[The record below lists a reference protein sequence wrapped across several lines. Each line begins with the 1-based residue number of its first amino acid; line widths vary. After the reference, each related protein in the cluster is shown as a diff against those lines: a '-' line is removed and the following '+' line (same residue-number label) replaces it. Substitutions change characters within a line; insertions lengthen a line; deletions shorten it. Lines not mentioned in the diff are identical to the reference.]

1 MRRFFYVLSFFLFCA
16 TFGQGKYQLAEDHYE
31 KALILYR
38 SESYELAREEV
49 DQSIRYARN
58 AKAYY
63 LSGLIYEG
71 QGKELRAVADYE
83 ATIKYDENFSEAYF
97 QKGIIYLKYR
107 DSQQAIRDFTFLLEN
122 EARETRSVYFE
133 IDPTGNK
140 QNSVMSLQ
148 NLEAKIHHYRGQAYQ
163 KDGQY
168 EKAMLDF
175 DKAIEL
181 EANPDYFVS
190 KGLLAFSRGNE
201 VAAIGAYKK
210 AIQLR
215 RDHQLAWYNLV
226 LIDPSA
232 EIPEELVGDSAFGP
246 TLGLLAARALAK
258 KDYDLALAFYNKAIA
273 QSADGL
279 SLINRGRVL
288 TRLGR
293 LEEARSD
300 FEKARYVDPNRFESF
315 YLIGNTYFFQDE
327 FEEALAYYNQY
338 LSIDPEHAMTWYN
351 GAMAYLELEMNEEAC
366 NYLSKAQ
373 FLGMN
378 EASKLQQKY
387 CQ

>member
-1 MRRFFYVLSFFLFCA
+1 MRRFFYVLSFFLCFV
-16 TFGQGKYQLAEDHYE
+16 TFGQGKYQLSEDHYE
-31 KALILYR
+31 KALNLYR
-38 SESYELAREEV
+38 SKSYGLAREEI
-49 DQSIRYARN
+49 DQSIRYVRN

-97 QKGIIYLKYR
+97 QKGIIYLKYH
-107 DSQQAIRDFTFLLEN
+107 DPQQAIRDFTFLLN
-122 EARETRSVYFE
+122 NTGSETRSVYFE
-133 IDPTGNK
+133 IDPIGNK
-140 QNSVMSLQ
+140 QNAVMSLQ

-163 KDGQY
+163 KNGEYD
-168 EKAMLDF
+168 EAMLDF
-175 DKAIEL
+175 EKAIEL
-181 EANPDYFVS
+181 DANPDYLVS
-190 KGLLAFSRGNE
+190 KGLLAFSRGDE
-201 VAAIGAYKK
+201 IAAIHAYKK
-210 AIQLR
+210 AIQLQP
-215 RDHQLAWYNLV
+215 DHQLAWYNLV
-226 LIDPSA
+226 LIDPTA
-232 EIPEELVGDSAFGP
+232 EIPEDLVGKGGFGP
-246 TLGLLAARALAK
+246 TLSLLAARALAK
-258 KDYDLALAFYNKAIA
+258 KDYDLALEFYNKAIA
-273 QSADGL
+273 ESPDGL

-288 TRLGR
+288 TKLGK

-300 FEKARYVDPNRFESF
+300 FEKARYVDPSRFEAF
-315 YLIGNTYFFQDE
+315 YLIGNTFFFQDD

-351 GAMAYLELEMNEEAC
+351 GAMAYLELDMGEEAC

-378 EASKLQQKY
+378 EATILQQKY

>member
-1 MRRFFYVLSFFLFCA
+1 MRRFFYVFSFFLCLV
-16 TFGQGKYQLAEDHYE
+16 TLGQGKYQLSEDHYE
-31 KALILYR
+31 KALTLYR
-38 SESYELAREEV
+38 SKSYGLAREEI

-58 AKAYY
+58 AKVYY

-83 ATIKYDENFSEAYF
+83 ATVKYDENYSEAYF

-107 DSQQAIRDFTFLLEN
+107 DPKQAIRDFTFLLTHK
-122 EARETRSVYFE
+122 ASETRSVYFE

-140 QNSVMSLQ
+140 QNAVMSLR

-168 EKAMLDF
+168 DKAMLDF
-175 DKAIEL
+175 DTAIEL
-181 EANPDYFVS
+181 ETNPDYYVS
-190 KGLLAFSRGNE
+190 KGLLAFSRADE
-201 VAAIGAYKK
+201 IAAIDAYKK
-210 AIQLR
+210 AIELQP
-215 RDHQLAWYNLV
+215 DHQLAWYNLV
-226 LIDPSA
+226 LIDPNA
-232 EIPEELVGDSAFGP
+232 EIPEDLVGKGGFGP
-246 TLGLLAARALAK
+246 TLSLLAARALAK
-258 KDYDLALAFYNKAIA
+258 KDYDLALEFYNKVIA
-273 QSADGL
+273 ENPDGL

-288 TRLGR
+288 TKLGR
-293 LEEARSD
+293 LAEARTD
-300 FEKARYVDPNRFESF
+300 FEKARYVDPSRFEAF
-315 YLIGNTYFFQDE
+315 YLIGNTFFFQDD

-351 GAMAYLELEMNEEAC
+351 GAMAYLELDMSTEAC
-366 NYLSKAQ
+366 NYLNKAQ

-378 EASKLQQKY
+378 EATILQQKY